1 MIMIIITTKLNS
13 SEEEY
18 NVNTNKQT
26 AVRKEKDEPKTI

>member
-1 MIMIIITTKLNS
+1 MIMIIITKLNS
-13 SEEEY
+13 NEEEY